1 MPISRAHQIQRFK
14 QQQSE
19 INYLEEEEKKRW
31 IVKRDEIKKKKK
43 KKFKYQ
49 KGA

>member
-31 IVKRDEIKKKKK
+31 IVKRDEIKKKN

>member
-43 KKFKYQ
+43 KFKYQ